1 MSSEGDGWL
10 ATLPGPAP
18 RWWLVGVAAV
28 AMGAAGSFQFLWSS
42 LRGPVG
48 ARVGAGETGLG
59 TALTAF
65 VITQTLAGFPAG
77 RYRDRAGPR
86 LPLAVGAVLVVVGY
100 AGVGAAPSLALAVA
114 AYAVGGIGAGCV
126 YTVAINTP
134 VKWFTDRRGL
144 ATGVVTM
151 AYGSASALLVGYVG
165 PAAATDLPG
174 TGLTLAALAGGA
186 CLLGVPILY
195 DPDDPADAGGETA
208 TDGGDPDAP
217 DVGPRAVL
225 GTWQFWVLYGVFGVV
240 NGVGLMLIGKV
251 VGLATGLGLPAS
263 AGTLAASA
271 LAVADG
277 AGIVLVGGLSDR
289 FGRERTVAVA
299 LVGCGLAL
307 AGAVVV
313 GAGSVPAFVALV
325 AATTFLRAPTFAVFP
340 SIVGDYYGA
349 ARSSGNYALLFTAK
363 IPGGIFG
370 GAAAGALI
378 AGVGWTEA
386 FLLGAVLLCLAGLA
400 TATLRPVQPSAATAE
415 NAP

>member
-1 MSSEGDGWL
+1 VSRDGAGAL
-10 ATLPGPAP
+10 AALPGPAP

-65 VITQTLAGFPAG
+65 VIAQTLAGFPAG

-86 LPLAVGAVLVVVGY
+86 LPLAVGAVLVIAGY
-100 AGVGAAPSLALAVA
+100 AGVGAAPSLPLAIA

-134 VKWFTDRRGL
+134 VKWFTERRGL

-186 CLLGVPILY
+186 CLLGVPVLY
-195 DPDDPADAGGETA
+195 DPDEPADAGGDA
-208 TDGGDPDAP
+208 TPDGGGDAP
-217 DVGPRAVL
+217 DAGPRAVL
-225 GTWQFWVLYGVFGVV
+225 ATWQFWVLYGVFVVV

-313 GAGSVPAFVALV
+313 GAGSAPAFVALV

-378 AGVGWTEA
+378 AGIGWTEA
-386 FLLGAVLLCLAGLA
+386 FLLGAGLLCLAGLA
-400 TATLRPVQPSAATAE
+400 TATLRPVQPSATTAE